1 MGEEGLSVFVVL
13 RIVEGVWIVFL
24 RIEFGG
30 MGLFGDLV
38 DKGSG
43 LCISLRCVLF
53 FVFRGD
59 SSTQI

>member
-1 MGEEGLSVFVVL
+1 VGEEGLSVFVVL

-30 MGLFGDLV
+30 IGLFGDLV

-43 LCISLRCVLF
+43 LCIFL
-53 FVFRGD
+53 
-59 SSTQI
+59 

>member
-1 MGEEGLSVFVVL
+1 VGEEGLTVVVVL

-38 DKGSG
+38 DRGSG
-43 LCISLRCVLF
+43 LCIFL
-53 FVFRGD
+53 
-59 SSTQI
+59 